1 MNSELTIDEFD
12 PKCYL
17 LPGQGD
23 RFKSLSG
30 DRRN

>member
-1 MNSELTIDEFD
+1 MNSELTIDELD
-12 PKCYL
+12 PKYYL

-30 DRRN
+30 DGMN